1 MSQKE
6 EILDYLKQ
14 GKRLTVLKAIKKF
27 GCYALSQRIG
37 ELKEAGHPIRSKMIE
52 VESGKRVAEYTLNGE
67 DYTLKIAL

>member
-6 EILDYLKQ
+6 DILEYLKQ

-37 ELKEAGHPIRSKMIE
+37 ELKGAGHPIRSKMIE
-52 VESGKRVAEYTLNGE
+52 VESGKRVAEYSLNGE
-67 DYTLKIAL
+67 DYTLKLI